1 MYSLQTNNSHAAPR
15 MRNSLD
21 AHAANAP
28 TMADTQEQMDA
39 DRAIPPFDLTATEPV
54 NVYKYD
60 DLITPAEYEALRC
73 VRVALA
79 LHVGA
84 QIGVGYIQASSLP
97 WRKPANCVNVA
108 LPCTGNRPR

>member
-1 MYSLQTNNSHAAPR
+1 MRSGITHTQGTRSATYPIRYHDARSAVYSLQRNHSHAAPR
-15 MRNSLD
+15 PHPSLD

-39 DRAIPPFDLTATEPV
+39 DRAIPPFDLTATEPA

-73 VRVALA
+73 VALA
-79 LHVGA
+79 TLVG
-84 QIGVGYIQASSLP
+84 S
-97 WRKPANCVNVA
+97 
-108 LPCTGNRPR
+108 